1 MPGDG
6 RRLGHGIADVGR
18 GHGGGILV
26 LVLVL
31 RLLLLLPLL
40 RRFTQPA
47 SVTEDVLLLL
57 LHGQLLV
64 IGARHWDVARFVA
77 NHVARVRHTVSVA
90 ATRTECRACAMLA
103 AGLD

>member
-1 MPGDG
+1 M
-6 RRLGHGIADVGR
+6 
-18 GHGGGILV
+18 
-26 LVLVL
+26 LVL
-31 RLLLLLPLL
+31 RLLLLLLLLLL
-40 RRFTQPA
+40 RRFIQPA
-47 SVTEDVLLLL
+47 SVTEDVLLL